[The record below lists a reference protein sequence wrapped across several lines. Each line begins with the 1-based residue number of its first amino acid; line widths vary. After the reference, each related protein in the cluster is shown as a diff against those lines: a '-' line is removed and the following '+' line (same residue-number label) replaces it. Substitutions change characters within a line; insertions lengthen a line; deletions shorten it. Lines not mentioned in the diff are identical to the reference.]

1 MNSFY
6 FKTFARVCLLPY
18 IGGTISQILRLI
30 YNVNNDLM
38 PKEVSWIVI
47 VLGLYGAPG
56 LIIFVNKISFKN
68 IWDKIAYGLLTIQL
82 VGAVLVHSYI
92 LIKGSASVLHVFP
105 HRYWYSFI
113 AVGYFLAMGLYVL
126 CLNKRLYPTG
136 KK

>member
-6 FKTFARVCLLPY
+6 FKTYARACLFPY

-30 YNVNNDLM
+30 YDVNNDLM

-47 VLGLYGAPG
+47 VLGLYVTPG

-68 IWDKIAYGLLTIQL
+68 IWDKMAYGLLTFQL

-92 LIKGSASVLHVFP
+92 LLKGSSIVLHAFP

-113 AVGYFLAMGLYVL
+113 AVVYFLTMGLYVL
-126 CLNKRLYPTG
+126 CLNKRLYRTG

>member
-56 LIIFVNKISFKN
+56 LF
-68 IWDKIAYGLLTIQL
+68 TT
-82 VGAVLVHSYI
+82 
-92 LIKGSASVLHVFP
+92 
-105 HRYWYSFI
+105 
-113 AVGYFLAMGLYVL
+113 LYRRNNFSNSQINL
-126 CLNKRLYPTG
+126 QR
-136 KK
+136 